1 MIQRLRHKF
10 VFILMSVVTL
20 ILLGIFVSILLFT
33 QSGNRRAG
41 EAMLRQALTAQLPG
55 TSPGLPQGG
64 GARRP
69 EEKAPPANR
78 LPFLLAEINETGE
91 VTVLVNQLH
100 FFDETEAQALLKE
113 ILQSGKSGGVSQEYS
128 LRWLRSEDG
137 ARIALA
143 DISMEQEMLKTLVMN
158 ALFIGLLALAAFFFI
173 SLFLARWAVRPVEL
187 AWQRQRQFVADA
199 SHELKTPLTV
209 ILSNA
214 EMLRTSQS
222 CADEKTSRRLEHIR
236 AEAKQMKR
244 LVEDLLTLAR
254 ADSAEA
260 PKTQTRVNLS
270 DFTMN
275 TALAYEALVFDAG
288 KTLDY
293 EICEGL
299 AVEGDGQSLA
309 QLLAILMDNALK
321 FCPTGG
327 AIRVSLQRAEK
338 NSLRLTVY
346 NDGPPIAA
354 RDLPHLF
361 ERFYQAD
368 ASRSAHGSFG
378 LGLSIAQGIVGAHR
392 GRIWAESKPEGGNYF
407 YVSLPQKE

>member
-1 MIQRLRHKF
+1 MIQKLRHKF

-20 ILLGIFVSILLFT
+20 ILLGVFVSILLFT
-33 QSGNRRAG
+33 QNSNRRAG
-41 EAMLRQALTAQLPG
+41 EAMLEQALEAQL
-55 TSPGLPQGG
+55 SEAAPGLPQGG
-64 GARRP
+64 GDWRP
-69 EEKAPPANR
+69 EGKKPPANR
-78 LPFLLAEINETGE
+78 IPFLLAEVSPAGE
-91 VTVLVNQLH
+91 VSVLVNQLH
-100 FFDETEAQALLKE
+100 FFEESEAESLLKV
-113 ILQSGKSGGVSQEYS
+113 ILRSGKPRGVSQDDS
-128 LRWLRSEDG
+128 LRWLQSEDG
-137 ARIALA
+137 TKIALA
-143 DISMEQEMLKTLVMN
+143 DISMEQEMLRTLVMS
-158 ALFIGLLALAAFFFI
+158 ALFIGLLALTAFFFI

-187 AWQRQRQFVADA
+187 AWQQQRQFVADA

-214 EMLRTSQS
+214 EMLRTSRS
-222 CADEKTSRRLEHIR
+222 CTDEKSARRLEHIH

-260 PKTQTRVNLS
+260 PRAQASVNLS
-270 DFTMN
+270 DLAMN
-275 TALAYEALVFDAG
+275 TALSYEALVFDAG

-299 AVEGDGQSLA
+299 SVDGDGQSLG

-321 FCPTGG
+321 FCPPGG
-327 AIRVSLQRAEK
+327 TIRISLQRAEK
-338 NSLRLTVY
+338 SGLRLTVY

-354 RDLPHLF
+354 QDLPHLF

-368 ASRSAHGSFG
+368 ASRSTHGSFG
-378 LGLSIAQGIVGAHR
+378 LGLSIAQSIVRAHR